1 MVYVFLA
8 EGFEEIE
15 ALAVVDVLR
24 RGAVQVRTVGIG
36 GRQVAGAHGI
46 PVVCDLAECEAA
58 TDGLE
63 MVVLPGG
70 IPGTPNLEASETVR
84 RFLDYAVQN
93 DLWIGAICAA
103 PSILGHRGLLRGRE
117 ATANPDFQSQLEGAR
132 LSTDYVCADGRYI
145 TSRGMGVAVEFGL
158 RLLEALKG
166 REAAEAVHVKL
177 QCRA

>member
-63 MVVLPGG
+63 MVVRLTQPRRRM
-70 IPGTPNLEASETVR
+70 LRCHASSS
-84 RFLDYAVQN
+84 AQ
-93 DLWIGAICAA
+93 
-103 PSILGHRGLLRGRE
+103 
-117 ATANPDFQSQLEGAR
+117 AR
-132 LSTDYVCADGRYI
+132 
-145 TSRGMGVAVEFGL
+145 
-158 RLLEALKG
+158 
-166 REAAEAVHVKL
+166 
-177 QCRA
+177 